1 MAANTSTISFDVHD
15 CKVYP
20 VTADATGG
28 ITYGAAVDVPGIQEV
43 SVEPNFI
50 SVELKGDGKVLAH
63 RQTLLVTS
71 QGVYRNLSY
80 QKLMV
85 GACIGLRQMH
95 GRQ

>member
-43 SVEPNFI
+43 SVEPN
-50 SVELKGDGKVLAH
+50 
-63 RQTLLVTS
+63 
-71 QGVYRNLSY
+71 
-80 QKLMV
+80 
-85 GACIGLRQMH
+85 
-95 GRQ
+95 